1 MELELPSLSTGTP
14 PSDGL
19 LSAPISLPLVELRVV
34 VSFHSTPSLRSSP
47 FVPLLGNS
55 NSIRKGLEQENLASS
70 IFTNRCSGGTFFG
83 SMASFLH
90 RGVVS
95 KLINSRRYPH
105 PSSNSIHV
113 GKGRSNQ

>member
-1 MELELPSLSTGTP
+1 MELELLSLSTGTP

-55 NSIRKGLEQENLASS
+55 NSKRKGLEQENLASS
-70 IFTNRCSGGTFFG
+70 ISLFGRDFFSAVWLVSFTEGLL
-83 SMASFLH
+83 AS
-90 RGVVS
+90 
-95 KLINSRRYPH
+95 
-105 PSSNSIHV
+105 
-113 GKGRSNQ
+113 